1 MGLERTG
8 GFETVAFCE
17 IEPFPRKVLAKHW
30 PATFIHDDVRTL
42 TRESLCK
49 GYALNALLN
58 HVCEGMGGSIACVK
72 DAITSI
78 SENAGKRTAKLKER
92 LIIDGPLSAEE
103 ALLIITAEDACVA
116 ESLNTHFW
124 QSITNTITEMKSGV
138 GIKALFGSSL
148 SSADILTTI
157 KYFVI
162 IAIWQRPYTVPAHI
176 KTLLQVTHNDI
187 LTAERLAADGIA
199 VDVITGG
206 FPCQD
211 VSAAAYPQGRA
222 GILGDRSGLFAEI
235 IRLVGELAPKKVVLE
250 NVRGLLSNGIV
261 HVLQSFSKV
270 GYDAEWH
277 TIPAAALG
285 RPQARDRVW
294 IIAYPSQERNQG
306 PLESQRF
313 SQVRQGWQGRQTYLL
328 DVANS
333 PFAGTSRFPQPLL
346 CGMDGRVSDWVD
358 RVGACGNSAD
368 PIIPEL
374 IGNAILQSIKEA
386 A

>member
-1 MGLERTG
+1 LGLERTG

-30 PATFIHDDVRTL
+30 PCVFIHDDVRTL
-42 TRESLCK
+42 TKETLCR
-49 GYALNALLN
+49 GYAENALLN
-58 HVCEGMGGSIACVK
+58 QLCKEMGGKLASVK
-72 DAITSI
+72 TAIEIIKGSAGKSTQTSTMSGLQDAEKAFLITMAESVRAVESENTLFWRLITSTTMEMR
-78 SENAGKRTAKLKER
+78 SAQNTKEQLGKLLSIVDCLTIIRFFATIATSQSPSTA
-92 LIIDGPLSAEE
+92 
-103 ALLIITAEDACVA
+103 
-116 ESLNTHFW
+116 H
-124 QSITNTITEMKSGV
+124 
-138 GIKALFGSSL
+138 
-148 SSADILTTI
+148 
-157 KYFVI
+157 
-162 IAIWQRPYTVPAHI
+162 AHI
-176 KTLLQVTHNDI
+176 NQNLGVLDDDVRT

-222 GILGDRSGLFAEI
+222 GILGERSGLFAEI